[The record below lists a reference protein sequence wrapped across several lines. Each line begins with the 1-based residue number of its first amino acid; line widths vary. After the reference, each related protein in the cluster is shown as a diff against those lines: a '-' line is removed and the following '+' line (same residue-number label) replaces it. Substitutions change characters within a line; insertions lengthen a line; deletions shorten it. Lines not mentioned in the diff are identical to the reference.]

1 MASHEDSEMLISED
15 LPSHMAGHERTLTS
29 VRRFEYGGHQVA
41 IEAHYRVLINGIARE
56 LHFSV
61 GEDGKVTTH
70 LLPYKTYTSLVAMV
84 RDVIDNFSDSLD
96 ADGGGHG
103 DA

>member
-1 MASHEDSEMLISED
+1 MASHEDSEMLITEG
-15 LPSHMAGHERTLTS
+15 LPEHLAGHERTVTS
-29 VRRFEYGGHQVA
+29 VRRFEHGGHQVA

-61 GEDGKVTTH
+61 GKDGKVTTH
-70 LLPYKTYTSLVAMV
+70 LLPYKTYSSLVDMV
-84 RDVIDNFSDSLD
+84 RDVIDNFSESLETG
-96 ADGGGHG
+96 DGGQA